1 MAQLK
6 TASVLA
12 FERKLANSD
21 GLMYSGSWD
30 DRGKAGSCWS
40 PMTVH
45 EKAVRGTISNRLK
58 TKKDASDPLKLNNEI
73 ENPNPQRVDVASLPF
88 QHDTLRVSFT
98 LRILAGLD
106 EPSACNSQDYQEAL
120 GKTIN
125 TYIAEHGFSEL
136 SKRYATNIANGRFLW
151 RNRVGAEAV
160 NVSVTRYRDQ
170 EVLNKWHFDS
180 NSLSLREFDTTEA
193 DTQLTKDVDELAGAI
208 KAGLKGEMF
217 TFLQIEGFARLG
229 AGQEVFPSQE
239 LILDDGGN
247 AKGKKSKTLYQV
259 GDTAGLHSQKI
270 GNALRTIDTWYP
282 EADQFGPISVEP
294 FGSVTNRGKAYRQ
307 PKDKLD
313 FYTLLDNWVLK
324 GKAPAV
330 EQQHYVMAVL
340 VRGGVFGEKSE

>member
-21 GLMYSGSWD
+21 GLMYSGNWEEQD
-30 DRGKAGSCWS
+30 KAESWS
-40 PMTVH
+40 PVTLH
-45 EKAVRGTISNRLK
+45 EKSIRGTISNRQK
-58 TKKDASDPLKLNNEI
+58 NAIASDPLKLDSEVQK
-73 ENPNPQRVDVASLPF
+73 PNLQTVDVALLPF
-88 QHDTLRVSFT
+88 QHDTLKVELT
-98 LRILAGLD
+98 LRILADLD
-106 EPSACNSQDYQEAL
+106 TPSACNDPEYKEAL

-136 SKRYATNIANGRFLW
+136 SRRYATNIANGRFLW

-160 NVSVTRYRDQ
+160 HVLVTRQQGQ
-170 EVLNKWHFDS
+170 EAAARWDFESDRI
-180 NSLSLREFDTTEA
+180 SLRKFDTTNA
-193 DTQLTKDVDELAGAI
+193 SLSALAAAI
-208 KAGLKGEMF
+208 EAGLKGEAF
-217 TFLQIEGFARLG
+217 TFLKIEGFARLG
-229 AGQEVFPSQE
+229 EGQEVFPSQE
-239 LILDDGGN
+239 LILDRDN
-247 AKGKKSKTLYQV
+247 AGKSKTLYEIGGV
-259 GDTAGLHSQKI
+259 AGLHSQKI

-324 GKAPAV
+324 GKTPKV

>member
-1 MAQLK
+1 MTQLK

-30 DRGKAGSCWS
+30 DRDKAESWS
-40 PMTVH
+40 PVTLH
-45 EKAVRGTISNRLK
+45 EKSIRGTISNRQK
-58 TKKDASDPLKLNNEI
+58 NAIASDPLKLDNEVQK
-73 ENPNPQRVDVASLPF
+73 PNLQTVDVAVLPF
-88 QHDTLRVSFT
+88 QHDTLKVSFT

-106 EPSACNSQDYQEAL
+106 EPSACDSPDYQEAL
-120 GKTIN
+120 GKTVKA
-125 TYIAEHGFSEL
+125 YIAKHGFAEL

-160 NVSVTRYRDQ
+160 NVCVTRYRDQ
-170 EVLNKWHFDS
+170 ETLNKWHFDS
-180 NSLSLREFDTTEA
+180 NGLSLRGFDTM
-193 DTQLTKDVDELAGAI
+193 DTQLTELAATI
-208 KAGLKGEMF
+208 DAGLTGPEF
-217 TFLQIEGFARLG
+217 AFLQIEGFARLG
-229 AGQEVFPSQE
+229 EGQEVFPSQE
-239 LILDDGGN
+239 LILDERSNSGGR
-247 AKGKKSKTLYQV
+247 KSKTLYQV
-259 GDTAGLHSQKI
+259 GETAGLHSQKI

-324 GKAPAV
+324 GKTPEE

>member
-21 GLMYSGSWD
+21 GLMYSGSWEEQD
-30 DRGKAGSCWS
+30 KAESWS
-40 PMTVH
+40 PVTLH
-45 EKAVRGTISNRLK
+45 EKSTRGTISNRQK
-58 TKKDASDPLKLNNEI
+58 NAVTSDPLKLDNEVQK
-73 ENPNPQRVDVASLPF
+73 PNLQTVDVALLPF
-88 QHDTLRVSFT
+88 QHDTLRVEFT
-98 LRILAGLD
+98 LRVLADLD
-106 EPSACNSQDYQEAL
+106 VPSACNDPEYEKAL

-136 SKRYATNIANGRFLW
+136 SRRYATNIANGRFLW

-160 NVSVTRYRDQ
+160 TVRVTQYQGQ
-170 EVLNKWHFDS
+170 EVAARWDFRGGRI
-180 NSLSLREFDTTEA
+180 SLREFNTTDA
-193 DTQLTKDVDELAGAI
+193 HVSELAAAI
-208 KAGLKGEMF
+208 EAGLKGDTF
-217 TFLQIEGFARLG
+217 TFLKIEGFARLG
-229 AGQEVFPSQE
+229 EGQEVFPSQE
-239 LILDDGGN
+239 LILDRDN
-247 AKGKKSKTLYQV
+247 AGKSKTLYEIGGV
-259 GDTAGLHSQKI
+259 AGLHPQKI